1 MTLLFHT
8 FDILRMLPRF
18 LSCLFR
24 VKLMFE
30 ARLDNSRSQCA
41 FAATLR
47 EAAETLRSIAPS
59 ADTVYIYEFQTQK
72 LVKVLKYRD

>member
-1 MTLLFHT
+1 
-8 FDILRMLPRF
+8 
-18 LSCLFR
+18 
-24 VKLMFE
+24 MFE